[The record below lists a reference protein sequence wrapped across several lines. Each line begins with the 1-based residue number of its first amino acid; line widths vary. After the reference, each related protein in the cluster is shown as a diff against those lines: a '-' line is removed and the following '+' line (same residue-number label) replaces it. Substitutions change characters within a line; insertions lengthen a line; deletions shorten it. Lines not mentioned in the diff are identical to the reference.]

1 MGDALSAPRS
11 LSHFQPMH
19 PAPRSEA
26 TASRRREKANI
37 LVVDDHEDKLLVL
50 QTILEDLEENVVIA
64 RSGREALR
72 LMLEKE
78 FAVILLDV
86 KMPEMDGFETAA
98 LIRGRRQFAHT
109 PIIFVTSYAD
119 EMQSAEGYSLGAVDY
134 VLAPIVPQVLRT
146 KVGVFVRLYHMA
158 HQIRQ
163 QAEER
168 IALVREQAARAAAE
182 EAIRRSSFL
191 AEASHILGSSLAADA
206 TLSGLTSFAVPYL
219 GDLCGVAQLDDN
231 GEVRCTQL
239 AWTAGRGGPVSVEQA
254 SVVRLC
260 DESIAGA
267 LQRAL
272 QSLNFEVVTLQN
284 EQIALAAEHGSG
296 QHKLLPLGFALGR
309 LAIHP
314 LVARGRQL
322 GALLVGVSTARKF
335 NSSDLA
341 IVADV
346 AGRTAIALDNALLY
360 SRIQSADQRK
370 DEFLAMLA
378 HELRNP
384 LAPIR
389 SAVAVMQ
396 HMGTQA
402 PLMTWSREVIDR
414 QVVHLTR
421 LVDDLLDVSR
431 LTQGKIRLE
440 KQTVDLHSVVDRALE
455 VSRPA
460 IENHRHRLQL
470 NLPSTHVALDGDPV
484 RLAQV
489 FGNLLNNAAK
499 YTSEE
504 GEIRIGAELHGDK
517 VRVSVKDNG
526 CGIPEDMLPQI
537 FDLFTQA
544 NRSLAR
550 SEGGLGIG
558 LTLVRTL
565 VEMHGGTVEALSAG
579 PGQGSEFIVEL
590 PVAGGKVEAP
600 DARRDTASS
609 SAARRI
615 LLIDD
620 NNDANQTMSTLLG
633 LWGHQVR
640 TALDGPTAL
649 QVAAEFC
656 PEIIFCDLGL
666 PGMDGYEVARQL
678 AAQTTGA
685 RPVLVALTGYGR
697 AEDKQLTSQAGFHD
711 HLVKPVEFGR
721 LKDLIDVHFGEA
733 EASAR

>member
-1 MGDALSAPRS
+1 M
-11 LSHFQPMH
+11 HFPSR
-19 PAPRSEA
+19 PAA
-26 TASRRREKANI
+26 AASRHPDKANI
-37 LVVDDHEDKLLVL
+37 LVVDDQEDKLLVL
-50 QTILEDLEENVVIA
+50 QTVLEELGENLVVA

-72 LMLEKE
+72 LMLEMD

-146 KVGVFVRLYHMA
+146 KVSVFVRLHHMA
-158 HQIRQ
+158 NQIRQ

-168 IALVREQAARAAAE
+168 IELVREQAARAAAE

-231 GEVRCTQL
+231 GRVRCTQL
-239 AWTAGRGGPVSVEQA
+239 AWTAGRGGPVSIEQA
-254 SVVRLC
+254 TVGRLC
-260 DESIAGA
+260 DENIAGA

-272 QSLNFEVVTLQN
+272 ESSNFEVATLQN
-284 EQIALAAEHGSG
+284 EHIALAAENDAGHPR
-296 QHKLLPLGFALGR
+296 LLPLGFALGR

-314 LVARGRQL
+314 LLAHGRQL

-335 NSSDLA
+335 SSSDLA

-389 SAVAVMQ
+389 SAVAVMH
-396 HMGTQA
+396 HMGAQA
-402 PLMTWSREVIDR
+402 PLMAWAREVIDR
-414 QVVHLTR
+414 QVGHLTR

-440 KQTVDLHSVVDRALE
+440 RQMVDLHSVIDRALE

-460 IENHRHRLQL
+460 IESHRHRLHL
-470 NLPSTHVALDGDPV
+470 NLPATHVNLDGDPV

-489 FGNLLNNAAK
+489 FSNLLNNAAK
-499 YTSEE
+499 YTPED
-504 GEIRIGAELHGDK
+504 GEIRIDAEHRGDR
-517 VRVSVKDNG
+517 VAVSVKDNG
-526 CGIPEDMLPQI
+526 CGIPAEMLPQV

-558 LTLVRTL
+558 LTLVRNL
-565 VEMHGGTVEALSAG
+565 VEQH
-579 PGQGSEFIVEL
+579 
-590 PVAGGKVEAP
+590 GGKVEARSAGP
-600 DARRDTASS
+600 GRGSEFVVELPVISGDAPVAESPHCGEPATVS
-609 SAARRI
+609 RRI

-620 NNDANQTMSTLLG
+620 NNDSNQTMGALLG
-633 LWGHQVR
+633 LWGHDVR

-649 QVAAEFC
+649 QVAGEFR
-656 PEIIFCDLGL
+656 PEVIFCDLGL
-666 PGMDGYEVARQL
+666 PGMDGYEVARHLQ
-678 AAQTTGA
+678 AQSTGDGK
-685 RPVLVALTGYGR
+685 PMMVALTGYGR
-697 AEDKQLTSQAGFHD
+697 AEDRALTRDAGFHD
-711 HLVKPVEFGR
+711 HLVKPVELGRLRELIDAHFGR
-721 LKDLIDVHFGEA
+721 AHPV
-733 EASAR
+733 